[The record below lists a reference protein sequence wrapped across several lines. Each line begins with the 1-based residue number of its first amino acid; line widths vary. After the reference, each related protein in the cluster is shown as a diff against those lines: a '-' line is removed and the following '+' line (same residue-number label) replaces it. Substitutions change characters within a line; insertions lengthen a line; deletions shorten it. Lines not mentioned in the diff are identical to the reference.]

1 MGSFEGNREDKDKSS
16 RLREQGGANN
26 GIVTQEG
33 LGGGLWNLFHHGLWV
48 QVEVWSSNEIG
59 KSALDFPLPMCVLLV
74 VWLHAVYEVRADE
87 VWNSDASAAK
97 GGPGGRMT
105 FKTPHTTFFC
115 GGSTQIKGKVVTNST
130 GKACPKFWGWEG
142 TYRSQTLSVAQGDW
156 GGDPGCCRRL
166 VVLNSRFVDHRKWF
180 EQWASTIWKWNQ
192 TDSHFLG
199 LCKNYIYIHIYLSLY
214 IYII

>member
-1 MGSFEGNREDKDKSS
+1 MGLVGRSEHNCWWRSRQSWGSFEGNREDKDKSG

-74 VWLHAVYEVRADE
+74 VWLHAVYEVRANE

-97 GGPGGRMT
+97 GGPGGRMS

-115 GGSTQIKGKVVTNST
+115 GGSTQVKGQVVTNST

-142 TYRSQTLSVAQGDW
+142 TCRSQTLSVAQGD
-156 GGDPGCCRRL
+156 
-166 VVLNSRFVDHRKWF
+166 
-180 EQWASTIWKWNQ
+180 
-192 TDSHFLG
+192 
-199 LCKNYIYIHIYLSLY
+199 
-214 IYII
+214 

>member
-1 MGSFEGNREDKDKSS
+1 MGLVGRSEHNCWWRSRQSWGSFEGNREDKDKSG

-59 KSALDFPLPMCVLLV
+59 KSALDFPLLMCVLLV
-74 VWLHAVYEVRADE
+74 VWLHAVYEVRANE

-97 GGPGGRMT
+97 GGPGGRMS

-115 GGSTQIKGKVVTNST
+115 GGSTQVKGQVVTNST
-130 GKACPKFWGWEG
+130 GKACPKFEVERGLAEVRHCPLPRG
-142 TYRSQTLSVAQGDW
+142 IKAETQVAADVWLFWIVG
-156 GGDPGCCRRL
+156 
-166 VVLNSRFVDHRKWF
+166 S
-180 EQWASTIWKWNQ
+180 
-192 TDSHFLG
+192 
-199 LCKNYIYIHIYLSLY
+199 
-214 IYII
+214 